1 MSLMLDLTVGSN
13 LPLWSP
19 FVFVVL
25 VLTAGGIAAVI
36 RTRPTGVAR
45 GSRERLRELGW
56 CAALLVISL
65 SVLSSAFY
73 ACGQSP
79 LAPWIAVPV
88 ATAAVLA
95 IRPALAARVV
105 PLALIALGLFGYVA
119 ARDYVFNGDLGTYG
133 LTAVGSAGPEA
144 DMILPQAYAFL
155 LAGGWLVFRSADP
168 VLVRARRWL
177 GCPAGEPP
185 GDQLRRLALLPVVVA
200 LAGLLATRLWLAASV
215 TGLLWTAAIVGST
228 LFVLHR
234 WPYRAVQLTT
244 AGVLCLG
251 IAGLVTA
258 ALWSHGLTN
267 FQLLPYAAVLVSTEH
282 TAEVAGV
289 QGLAFLAIGAWLAPQ
304 TFPQVRRLLRLA
316 PDVELTRRVQRLT
329 EARAAA
335 LDTAS
340 TDLRRLERDLHDG
353 AQARLVAL
361 GMSLR
366 AAERLI
372 LTSPEAAIAL
382 VAEARGTSAL
392 ALTEL
397 RELVR
402 GVLPPVLA
410 DRGLADAVRSLAL
423 DCPLTVETD
432 IDLHGR
438 LPSPVETACYFAVA
452 EILTNAAKHSGAR
465 DARITV
471 GHCAGVLRIEVT
483 DFGLGGADPSAGT
496 GLAGVEKRLATFDG
510 ILAVSSPAGG
520 PTIVVLEIPC
530 AFSPRT
536 TASC

>member
-1 MSLMLDLTVGSN
+1 MSLMLDLTVPSTMPVSWTVG
-13 LPLWSP
+13 L
-19 FVFVVL
+19 VVL
-25 VLTAGGIAAVI
+25 MLAAGGIAAVI
-36 RTRPTGVAR
+36 RTRPTGVAK
-45 GSRERLRELGW
+45 GSRGRLRELGW

-65 SVLSSAFY
+65 SVMSSAFY
-73 ACGQSP
+73 LSEQAP
-79 LAPWIAVPV
+79 LGIWIAVPV
-88 ATAAVLA
+88 ATAAILA

-119 ARDYVFNGDLGTYG
+119 ARDYVFNGDLLTYG
-133 LTAVGSAGPEA
+133 LTPVGNPGPEA

-155 LAGGWLVFRSADP
+155 LAGGWLAVRSADP
-168 VLVRARRWL
+168 VLVKARRWL
-177 GCPAGEPP
+177 GCAGAEPP

-200 LAGLLATRLWLAASV
+200 LAGLLAPRLWLASDA
-215 TGLLWTAAIVGST
+215 GLLWTAAILAST
-228 LFVLHR
+228 VSVLRR
-234 WPYRAVQLTT
+234 WPYRAAQLAT
-244 AGVLCLG
+244 AGLLCLG

-258 ALWSHGLTN
+258 GWWNHGLTG
-267 FQLLPYAAVLVSTEH
+267 FGLLPYAAVLVSTGH
-282 TAEVAGV
+282 SAEVAGV

-329 EARAAA
+329 EARAVA

-372 LTSPEAAIAL
+372 PTSPEAAIAL
-382 VAEARGTSAL
+382 VAEARETSAR

-423 DCPLTVETD
+423 DCPLTVDTD
-432 IDLHGR
+432 IDLPGR
-438 LPSPVETACYFAVA
+438 LPAPVETACYFAVA

-465 DARITV
+465 EARVTL
-471 GHCAGVLRIEVT
+471 GHCAGMLRIEVT

-530 AFSPRT
+530 ALSSLKT
-536 TASC
+536 YAC